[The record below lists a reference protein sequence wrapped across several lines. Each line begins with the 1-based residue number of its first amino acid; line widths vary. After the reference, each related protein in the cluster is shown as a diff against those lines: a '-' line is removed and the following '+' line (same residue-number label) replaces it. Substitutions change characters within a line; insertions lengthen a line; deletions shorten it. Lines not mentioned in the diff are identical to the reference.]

1 MFIRNA
7 EIDQMTWKLF
17 GMCSECSID
26 DISMLH
32 QIGTLPTGQSMIG
45 KLGTTWSRKIKERKG
60 RNEYNLKLIQTD
72 LNDENSSVPASP
84 VEFSLQR
91 DVHDVGISPN
101 SADNIKYASLCSI
114 DNAQGPY
121 GRYGHT
127 KKLSAAG
134 MLCGVS
140 DFQCEYS
147 HFQ

>member
-1 MFIRNA
+1 
-7 EIDQMTWKLF
+7 
-17 GMCSECSID
+17 
-26 DISMLH
+26 
-32 QIGTLPTGQSMIG
+32 MIG

-114 DNAQGPY
+114 DNAQGPD

-127 KKLSAAG
+127 KKLSVAG
-134 MLCGVS
+134 MLYTLW
-140 DFQCEYS
+140 CE
-147 HFQ
+147 